1 MLTPMT
7 GFHWLASYPKSGNTW
22 LRLALGSFKAG
33 GASPDL
39 GIQEGLA
46 PIASA
51 RAPFEAALDV
61 ESSDLT
67 HAEVAKLRPRQ
78 YEEEARLAS
87 EPLLRK
93 VHDAWSRTPA
103 GEPLFPPGITLRA
116 VYIVRDPRDVAPSLA
131 NHLNLPV
138 DEAIDFMA
146 SPRACLSLSLESL
159 GSQLTQRLLSWG
171 GHVQSWLCAPLP
183 AGTLLLLRYEDMLAD
198 PATAIAR
205 VAVHLGW
212 PHDPDLARAAAEA
225 TRFDRLQAAEKATGF
240 RGRPPAMDAFFRR
253 GVAGGWRDTLS
264 AEQVSRI
271 EAAHGA
277 VMADLGYL

>member
-1 MLTPMT
+1 MA
-7 GFHWLASYPKSGNTW
+7 GFHWLASYPKSGSTW
-22 LRLALGSFKAG
+22 LRLALGSFMAG
-33 GASPDL
+33 GATPNLSA
-39 GIQEGLA
+39 QEDLA

-51 RAPFEAALDV
+51 RAPFEAALNV

-67 HAEVAKLRPRQ
+67 PAEVASLRPRQ
-78 YEEEARLAS
+78 YEEEARLAA

-93 VHDAWSRTPA
+93 VHDAWCSTPA
-103 GEPLFPPGITLRA
+103 GEPLLPPGVTLRA

-131 NHLNLPV
+131 NHLGLPL
-138 DEAIDFMA
+138 DEAIAFMA
-146 SPRACLSLSLESL
+146 SPHACLSLSVASL
-159 GSQLTQRLLSWG
+159 SSQLMQRLLNWS

-183 AGTLLLLRYEDMLAD
+183 AGSLMMLRYEDMHAD

-225 TRFDRLQAAEKATGF
+225 TRFDKLQAAEKATGF
-240 RGRPPAMDAFFRR
+240 RGRPPGTDAFFRR
-253 GVAGGWRDTLS
+253 GVTGGWRDTLS